1 MSVHILTQPR
11 EGTTVQVA
19 FNYKEME
26 QIILNH
32 VRSKM
37 GFRANK
43 VTIPSSYSSREDYCI
58 VTHDEE
64 VEQVSPNDEPAQ
76 PTKRAME
83 DWP

>member
-1 MSVHILTQPR
+1 M
-11 EGTTVQVA
+11 QVA

-43 VTIPSSYSSREDYCI
+43 VAIPSSYSSREDYCI
-58 VTHDEE
+58 VTHEEE
-64 VEQVSPNDEPAQ
+64 VKQVSPEDVLVEPR
-76 PTKRAME
+76 PAME